1 MYVNRSLLQ
10 MGSFYLWMHALST
23 FVLWFAGPHPS
34 AWYGS
39 RWFGV
44 NGHFSIL
51 HSALKREK
59 IFYSIILLSAMDK
72 KLMFYQKDLGRSSLQ
87 RPRTQH
93 PPFQNCGFSICS
105 GFGRRWMDY
114 LTKIVYSRPK
124 IALLTIFQITVLL
137 HLHQMKVDWL
147 ITSIYTELFLFIPA

>member
-10 MGSFYLWMHALST
+10 MGSFYLWDACSLST

-44 NGHFSIL
+44 NGHFSIF

-59 IFYSIILLSAMDK
+59 IFCTIILLSAMDK
-72 KLMFYQKDLGRSSLQ
+72 KLMFYQKDLGGSSLQ
-87 RPRTQH
+87 RRSEPT
-93 PPFQNCGFSICS
+93 PFSAGADKNCGF
-105 GFGRRWMDY
+105 
-114 LTKIVYSRPK
+114 
-124 IALLTIFQITVLL
+124 
-137 HLHQMKVDWL
+137 
-147 ITSIYTELFLFIPA
+147 